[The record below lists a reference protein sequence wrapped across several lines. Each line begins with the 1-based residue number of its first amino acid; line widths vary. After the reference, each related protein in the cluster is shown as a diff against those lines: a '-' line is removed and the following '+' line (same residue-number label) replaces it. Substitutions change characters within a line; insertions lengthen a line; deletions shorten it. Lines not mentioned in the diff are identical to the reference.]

1 MALNDLDSMLGVEWT
16 SKAKSDLA
24 KLAKR
29 DSDRIRRAVAR
40 FAQDGSGNVKRL
52 QGGEQ
57 PYFRPRVGE
66 WRVRFHREAGIV
78 RILRVLQ
85 RREAYR
91 KSAWIHQDAL
101 GPDSSPEAWL
111 PDGPAS

>member
-1 MALNDLDSMLGVEWT
+1 MNDFDSTVGVEWT

-24 KLAKR
+24 KLTKR

-40 FAQDGSGNVKRL
+40 LVQDESGNVKRL

-57 PYFRPRVGE
+57 PYFRLRVGE

-78 RILRVLQ
+78 RILRVLH

-91 KSAWIHQDAL
+91 KSAWIHQEAL
-101 GPDSSPEAWL
+101 GPDSLPEARL
-111 PDGPAS
+111 PDGPGS

>member
-1 MALNDLDSMLGVEWT
+1 MNDFDSTVGVEWT

-24 KLAKR
+24 KLTKR

-40 FAQDGSGNVKRL
+40 LVQDVSGDVKRL
-52 QGGEQ
+52 RGGEQ
-57 PYFRPRVGE
+57 PYFRLRVGE

-78 RILRVLQ
+78 RILRVLH

-91 KSAWIHQDAL
+91 KSAWIHQEVL
-101 GPDSSPEAWL
+101 GPDSLPEARL
-111 PDGPAS
+111 PDGPGS